1 MNTRVLPWRDLN
13 ALVPPFKCL
22 QCTLLERACACCV
35 AFTRRVVLKELR
47 KLKSLKKRCCKC
59 DCEKLLRNFSIK
71 LTFLLLKSYSIVIF
85 TLKCKKTLIYLTI
98 FEVNYNKSRNFV
110 ELLRYNVNVDLE
122 RFAKVLN
129 KHLFILI
136 SQ

>member
-1 MNTRVLPWRDLN
+1 MLPWRDLN

-71 LTFLLLKSYSIVIF
+71 LTFLLLKSYNIVIF
-85 TLKCKKTLIYLTI
+85 TLKCKKTPIYLTI
-98 FEVNYNKSRNFV
+98 FKVNYNKSRNFV

>member
-85 TLKCKKTLIYLTI
+85 TLKCKKTPIYLTI